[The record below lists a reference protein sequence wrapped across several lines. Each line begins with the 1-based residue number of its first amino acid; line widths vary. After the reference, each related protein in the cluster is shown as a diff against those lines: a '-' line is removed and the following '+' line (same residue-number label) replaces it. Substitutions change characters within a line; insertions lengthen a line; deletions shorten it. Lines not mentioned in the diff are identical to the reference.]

1 MHETY
6 MKNVLWMY
14 LCWCAFGYIIFAYI
28 CDIFVLFCAI
38 IDASLG
44 VLHFGFRLHDN
55 NILVCSLQELS
66 ASGRTLPCDSIFEQA
81 VLQDC
86 SAPVAFIFGGE
97 VGQLL
102 PDLVVHCDA
111 GAFIPSWVR
120 LVSQNGLPSDQ
131 IGHGAQSTVEDTG
144 DANETAE
151 ARSRTHSCN
160 LCIAACIVLSERF
173 RHRLASIK
181 TCSARP
187 QSQWDNEKILKRNTA
202 YVKKNRLWS
211 APIPTAPAKL
221 SSRKI
226 HL

>member
-1 MHETY
+1 M
-6 MKNVLWMY
+6 
-14 LCWCAFGYIIFAYI
+14 
-28 CDIFVLFCAI
+28 
-38 IDASLG
+38 
-44 VLHFGFRLHDN
+44 
-55 NILVCSLQELS
+55 
-66 ASGRTLPCDSIFEQA
+66 FEQA
-81 VLQDC
+81 VLQDF

-120 LVSQNGLPSDQ
+120 LGSQNGLPSDQ
-131 IGHGAQSTVEDTG
+131 IGHLAQSTVEDLE
-144 DANETAE
+144 DATEKAE

-187 QSQWDNEKILKRNTA
+187 QSQGTQNEQNICE
-202 YVKKNRLWS
+202 KNRLWS
-211 APIPTAPAKL
+211 DPRQADFPTIFL
-221 SSRKI
+221 NKI
-226 HL
+226 MVY

>member
-1 MHETY
+1 MCVCVRVRVHVV
-6 MKNVLWMY
+6 KLQ
-14 LCWCAFGYIIFAYI
+14 YIFMLLLMQVPKDRHGLSSGFY
-28 CDIFVLFCAI
+28 
-38 IDASLG
+38 SL
-44 VLHFGFRLHDN
+44 DSSTTISYN
-55 NILVCSLQELS
+55 TLVCSLQELS

-81 VLQDC
+81 VLQDF

-120 LVSQNGLPSDQ
+120 LGSQNGLPSDQ
-131 IGHGAQSTVEDTG
+131 IGHLAQSTAEDLE
-144 DANETAE
+144 DATEKAE

-187 QSQWDNEKILKRNTA
+187 QSQGTQSEKNICE
-202 YVKKNRLWS
+202 KNRLWS
-211 APIPTAPAKL
+211 DPRQADFPTSFL
-221 SSRKI
+221 NKI
-226 HL
+226 KVCG